1 MSLRARSFVVF
12 AARAALAAFSAS
24 ALATS
29 AFASEEKPKK
39 EEPAKAKPAAS
50 SGLTGNVLPRCEAGS
65 YSAGHICK
73 PAPPGFY
80 AVSGG
85 TFPIRCP
92 PGTTSPAGSRS
103 RSECR

>member
-1 MSLRARSFVVF
+1 MSPRVRPVVLCAARLAF
-12 AARAALAAFSAS
+12 AALLAGGFVASAS
-24 ALATS
+24 AA
-29 AFASEEKPKK
+29 EQKPKK
-39 EEPAKAKPAAS
+39 EEPAKAKPAAP

-65 YSAGHICK
+65 FAAGHICK